1 MPGGHWRLRLRR
13 AAAWAVFALGAGVVG
28 AMAQV
33 AEAQTPPATNT
44 YYYAVPV
51 TAGGGA
57 PTTVTL
63 SVEVIDGG
71 ANEDTARLALTGGID
86 MTQSFTATVVG
97 VRSTAET
104 ADAARLDERRAIDGT
119 LFVTVTI
126 TDVCGLVGGLCPA
139 LQFSAWSDTS
149 PTITVTG
156 GGEGGESPVTI
167 NIINE
172 ILAAGATLTAADGE
186 GVRAAHLAA
195 SVNHTAALDLLIS
208 MAAAL
213 ATVQDTAGWTP
224 AHFAAKGGAAAALT
238 VLNDNADAGVTLN
251 QPAGGGIYPADV
263 AGSDAD
269 FRAAMTLLGATICFR
284 DCQGTYTPRSLT
296 ATLDVTQ
303 AAERTYLPG
312 GDYDGALGVVSIG
325 GGYLHGDAD
334 YAFSVAYSGSGD
346 GAPDNAFD
354 DPGHAAL
361 PMEISLASAGGSVVA
376 RNLTTG
382 ATVMKARVRDD
393 VTIYAKL
400 GSGGGGGGGE
410 SQIVTTRVELPLTL
424 PGSFFAPGFN
434 GRVRTESSLVI
445 TVVPGQPVTV
455 NNRNIGQ
462 QLQTE
467 ANRNAEIIETNNET
481 AHAIGVSRQIPNAA
495 GDYILTPYPALSG
508 GGGGGVAVSEKVTA
522 TLVVNDLPDSETALW
537 DGVTATAPVTLLFTV
552 TALLSVEVSD
562 VHLTLVI
569 GADITAGQP
578 AVTIQASGGRPPYT
592 FGLRSGGQ
600 VVNSHGNLAPDN
612 VLRWANNSS
621 NSVIVFGPGAARTT
635 PSVVLQNTLAGG
647 IGAAQVDFVVTDAG
661 NSAATF
667 SIYIHYIPPEAD
679 DQITSGL
686 NVVYGSSG
694 YAGSFAYRDFGANTL
709 SITYQQVSGNV
720 SVTIGEG
727 IASVYVSPRTSLN
740 GVLETAFV
748 TINSAPA
755 SAPQMIRSIVIT
767 VSSAHDADVI
777 LIGGR
782 DAGVGNV
789 QNQADGGV
797 YRTQASKL
805 EAGAPAFVKVGDLPV
820 SLYGH
825 RVAYLSNTIYVMG
838 GNYNAPVS
846 TTPASAVVSTRI
858 RAEFF
863 WNDDILSQASG
874 APGLVAVTSFGR
886 VRMTIPAGDGI
897 HSQVFPNGYA
907 FADMLDDERIPPAG
921 GQPGKPG
928 LMGLTS
934 EVEPSWLAP
943 YPVGNWIA
951 ANNETVAV
959 TLHSVPEG
967 RTTVSN
973 IPGVQFGPVYPNL
986 SVYYSSDGGTTWQG
1000 YLAPFGQRIR
1010 SEMHAHKGALYVIS
1024 GWDPQPGDSGV
1035 NLNDRSQDIWRMSG
1049 AGNSA
1054 DDWTKLGDNHAK
1066 HIVADHRAVTWN
1078 GDLFIPAGQALVPF
1092 VAAHRATGRG
1102 FLSNGGADAD
1112 RFSLSNGRYIYSN
1125 TYLRLLSGTEAAAGN
1140 ALNWRIGAEHGVE
1153 LAMRVG
1159 GNDTVS
1165 GVREYAAVVHLG
1177 GLYVFGSRGDGSP
1190 ANRETVHYAL
1200 NLTANGGR
1208 RDDWTTCPYTTATSL
1223 SGVPA
1228 GRAYMDAVSWNRYY
1242 YVFGTANGRIYRR
1255 GALCTQ
1261 AANIGAVPTLNK
1273 HDTQAVVIPKGTA
1286 PDHPFD

>member
-13 AAAWAVFALGAGVVG
+13 AAAWALFALGAGVVG

-51 TAGGGA
+51 TVGGGA

-104 ADAARLDERRAIDGT
+104 ADAARLDERRVIDGT

-149 PTITVTG
+149 PTISVA

-172 ILAAGATLTAADGE
+172 ILAAGATLTAADDE

-195 SVNHTAALDLLIS
+195 SVNHTAALDLLVS

-238 VLNDNADAGVTLN
+238 VLDDNADPDVTLN

-263 AGSDAD
+263 ADSDAD
-269 FRAAMTLLGATICFR
+269 FRAAMTMVGATICFR

-296 ATLDVTQ
+296 AALRVTQ
-303 AAERTYLPG
+303 AAERIYLPG
-312 GDYDGALGVVSIG
+312 GDYGGALGVVSIG

-334 YAFSVAYSGSGD
+334 YAFSVAYSGSGE
-346 GAPDNAFD
+346 GAPENAFD
-354 DPGHAAL
+354 NPGHAAL

-382 ATVMKARVRDD
+382 AMVMQARVRDEL
-393 VTIYAKL
+393 TIYAKL
-400 GSGGGGGGGE
+400 RSGVVGGGGGSSE
-410 SQIVTTRVELPLTL
+410 PMTVTTRVELPLTIA
-424 PGSFFAPGFN
+424 GNFFTPEFN

-455 NNRNIGQ
+455 NNRNIGL
-462 QLQTE
+462 QLQLA
-467 ANRNAEIIETNNET
+467 ANRNAEVVETNDADE
-481 AHAIGVSRQIPNAA
+481 HAVGANRQIPNAA

-508 GGGGGVAVSEKVTA
+508 GGAVSEKTTA

-537 DGVTATAPVTLLFTV
+537 GGVDDTDPVTLLFTV
-552 TALLSVEVSD
+552 TALLAED
-562 VHLTLVI
+562 
-569 GADITAGQP
+569 
-578 AVTIQASGGRPPYT
+578 R
-592 FGLRSGGQ
+592 
-600 VVNSHGNLAPDN
+600 
-612 VLRWANNSS
+612 
-621 NSVIVFGPGAARTT
+621 
-635 PSVVLQNTLAGG
+635 
-647 IGAAQVDFVVTDAG
+647 
-661 NSAATF
+661 
-667 SIYIHYIPPEAD
+667 
-679 DQITSGL
+679 ITSDL
-686 NVVYGSSG
+686 TVVYGAAG
-694 YAGSFAYRDFGANTL
+694 YAGSFEYQGSGNNTL
-709 SITYQQVSGNV
+709 NITYDTVSANV
-720 SVTIGEG
+720 SVTITGG
-727 IASVYVSPRTSLN
+727 VASVYVSPRSSLN

-748 TINSAPA
+748 TIRTAA
-755 SAPQMIRSIVIT
+755 SAPPMIRAIAIN
-767 VSSAHDADVI
+767 VSSAHDADVF

-782 DAGVGNV
+782 DGAQNTTVGIGDPTTLYVSVVVSAHVLREFNVFGGVVVSSQGRARFTIRKTDERVSLAFPSYAFKDNLDGPKDGSGNAQALVVTSAATSPPWRVNDTIPMANDSSPLILGIVENNRTTLETIRPAGAGTGDDYVVTYANSVTLSRASDKVHRASAGDLAAGNV
-789 QNQADGGV
+789 NFAEV
-797 YRTQASKL
+797 
-805 EAGAPAFVKVGDLPV
+805 GALPV

-825 RVAYLSNTIYVMG
+825 RADVLNGTIFVMG
-838 GNYNAPVS
+838 GTRVPGV
-846 TTPASAVVSTRI
+846 VVSPARTVTTRVEFTYKTGGFFATDLDLRTSSSI
-858 RAEFF
+858 VITVAAGQTNVTVNRNIGAELDTAQGNRFAE
-863 WNDDILSQASG
+863 IIGSRTSG
-874 APGLVAVTSFGR
+874 QNVGSPFQ
-886 VRMTIPAGDGI
+886 IPA
-897 HSQVFPNGYA
+897 NA
-907 FADMLDDERIPPAG
+907 LN
-921 GQPGKPG
+921 
-928 LMGLTS
+928 LT
-934 EVEPSWLAP
+934 LAP
-943 YPVGNWIA
+943 YPALAGGGGDYND
-951 ANNETVAV
+951 N
-959 TLHSVPEG
+959 
-967 RTTVSN
+967 
-973 IPGVQFGPVYPNL
+973 NL
-986 SVYYSSDGGTTWQG
+986 SVYWSADRGATWQG
-1000 YLAPFGQRIR
+1000 YLAPFGKRIR
-1010 SEMHAHKGALYVIS
+1010 SAMAAHKGALYVIS

-1035 NLNDRSQDIWRMSG
+1035 NLNDTSQDIWRMSG

-1054 DDWTKLGDNHAK
+1054 GDWTKLGEHHAK
-1066 HIVADHRAVTWN
+1066 HIVADHRAVSWN

-1112 RFSLSNGRYIYSN
+1112 RFNLSNGRYIYSN

-1208 RDDWTTCPYTTATSL
+1208 RDDWTTCPYTPATSL
-1223 SGVPA
+1223 QGVPA

-1242 YVFGTANGRIYRR
+1242 YVFGTGNGRVYRR
-1255 GALCTQ
+1255 SALCTQ
-1261 AANIGAVPTLNK
+1261 AANIGAVPTLSK

-1286 PDHPFD
+1286 PVHPFD